1 MAKKK
6 DGGDRF
12 RDIAQNRKAF
22 HDYEI
27 LERLEAGLVLH
38 GSEVKGLRDRGA
50 NIREAH
56 ALFRDGEAWLVGAH
70 ISEFAQAGMSGHD
83 PRRERKLLM
92 HRREIESLAGRVA
105 ERGLAVVPLRLYF
118 KDGRAKIE
126 IALVRGK
133 AHHDRRRDIAERDAA
148 REMARAVRGKRPR

>member
-6 DGGDRF
+6 DGGERF

-22 HDYEI
+22 HDFEI
-27 LERLEAGLVLH
+27 LERVEAGLVLM

-56 ALFRDGEAWLVGAH
+56 AEFRRGEAWLVGAH
-70 ISEFAQAGMSGHD
+70 IAEFAQAGGDGHD
-83 PRRERKLLM
+83 PRRARKLLL
-92 HRREIESLAGRVA
+92 HRREIESLASRVA

-118 KDGRAKIE
+118 KDGRAKLE

-133 AHHDRRRDIAERDAA
+133 AHHDRRHDIAARDAA
-148 REMARAVRGKRPR
+148 REMARVVRGKRPR

>member
-83 PRRERKLLM
+83 PRRERKLLL

-105 ERGLAVVPLRLYF
+105 ERGLAVIPLRLYF